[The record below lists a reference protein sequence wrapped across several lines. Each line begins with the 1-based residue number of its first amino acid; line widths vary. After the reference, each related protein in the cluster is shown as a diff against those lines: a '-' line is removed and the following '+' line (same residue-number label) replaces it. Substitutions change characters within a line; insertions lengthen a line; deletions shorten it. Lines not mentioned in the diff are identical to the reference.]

1 MKPTLIFL
9 PSPPSPS
16 SLALIP
22 RQGRKKQLVQSLGKS
37 TVSSGPRVGRR
48 RGWAGGGWRGA
59 RRRRR
64 RPREAN
70 REGGGGPT
78 AELAI
83 EWSRFCCWG
92 MEAGRR
98 PREGSAGWV
107 ISCVRGTVAEGKER
121 DSEVGPGA
129 GVEGLL
135 PARWAGEK
143 LGRFQEHFCKL
154 LGVEVSRNI

>member
-22 RQGRKKQLVQSLGKS
+22 QQGRKKQLVQSLGKS

-64 RPREAN
+64 RPLEAN
-70 REGGGGPT
+70 RGGGGGPT

-83 EWSRFCCWG
+83 EWSRFCCCWG
-92 MEAGRR
+92 MEAGRW
-98 PREGSAGWV
+98 PRKGSAGWV
-107 ISCVRGTVAEGKER
+107 TRVYGER
-121 DSEVGPGA
+121 WRKARSEIVKSG
-129 GVEGLL
+129 
-135 PARWAGEK
+135 PARGWKGLSQPGG
-143 LGRFQEHFCKL
+143 LGRTWGDF
-154 LGVEVSRNI
+154 RNISVNY